1 MSAVGDMV
9 GSIFG
14 GSSSGA
20 GAQQSSSSQSSDSR
34 LDPEIKKLFMEN
46 FTRAQDV
53 AGNLGVQQFAPRTA
67 DYNNAQALIRN
78 AGVTGA
84 NTVGSA
90 VNTLSGLQASNPYSV
105 TGQGYDAMY
114 GNAAQLNGADLSNYM
129 NPYQQAV
136 IDSTMNQMGISRQ
149 RQTLADNAAAVKAGA
164 FGGSRQA
171 VQNALS
177 NEAYDRNTASTLA
190 GLNASN
196 FTNAQN
202 AAQSDVANRQAAMLA
217 NLGYGNRAAEFGA
230 SATNAANLANQ
241 SAYNTNQALRLQAA
255 NAGVGAG
262 QTQQDMAT
270 RQGQNVMNLG
280 LMDQDYQQK
289 ILDATR
295 NLPLEQQAL
304 INQALSINP
313 AGGAGN
319 VSTGSATSNASTQGQ
334 GILGSLGSAAAGFG
348 QAIGPAALAYMAF
361 SDENL
366 KENIEDIKDPL
377 DKLKFLRG
385 TSYNY
390 KGKDYKSA
398 GIIAQDV
405 EKVMPR
411 AVFDT
416 PDGKAV
422 DYTAVTGLLV
432 SAVNDLAAKVEK
444 KGAKHGRAI

>member
-46 FTRAQDV
+46 FARASGV
-53 AGNLGVQQFAPRTA
+53 ANNLGVQQFAPRTA
-67 DYNNAQALIRN
+67 DYNVGQGLVRSTASPTSAGMNSINTAANLTGTNAN
-78 AGVTGA
+78 ATSYGNVADYLNPYTDYVAG
-84 NTVGSA
+84 
-90 VNTLSGLQASNPYSV
+90 NTLDMLGRAN
-105 TGQGYDAMY
+105 AMALDKTR
-114 GNAAQLNGADLSNYM
+114 GEAIAN
-129 NPYQQAV
+129 
-136 IDSTMNQMGISRQ
+136 
-149 RQTLADNAAAVKAGA
+149 KA
-164 FGGSRQA
+164 FGGSRSGIA
-171 VQNALS
+171 
-177 NEAYDRNTASTLA
+177 EAETNRNFFNTAGNTLGNLYNTA
-190 GLNASN
+190 Y
-196 FTNAQN
+196 TNAMG
-202 AAQSDVANRQAAMLA
+202 QSSADLTRQL
-217 NLGYGNRAAEFGA
+217 
-230 SATNAANLANQ
+230 NAANQLG
-241 SAYNTNQALRLQAA
+241 AL
-255 NAGVGAG
+255 GT
-262 QTQQDMAT
+262 TQQE
-270 RQGQNVMNLG
+270 QGYKAGANTMNLG

-295 NLPLEQQAL
+295 NLPIEQQA
-304 INQALSINP
+304 IVNQALGINP

-319 VSTGSATSNASTQGQ
+319 VSTGAGSSNASTMGQ
-334 GILGSLGSAAAGFG
+334 GILGSLGSAAQGIG
-348 QAIGPAALAYMAF
+348 SAIGPAALAYLAF